1 MAEYLKGNYRVSAP
15 IRDAEE
21 TAEQTDA
28 EKEFYRRALER
39 LGGSIA
45 FVLKSKKLL
54 WTGEQ
59 GEKDSHSS

>member
-1 MAEYLKGNYRVSAP
+1 MAEYLKGNYRVLAP
-15 IRDAEE
+15 IRNAEE

-28 EKEFYRRALER
+28 EKEFYRRALDR

-54 WTGEQ
+54 WTDEQ
-59 GEKDSHSS
+59 GEKDSNPS

>member
-1 MAEYLKGNYRVSAP
+1 MAEYLKGNYRVSVP

-21 TAEQTDA
+21 TPEQTDA

-45 FVLKSKKLL
+45 FVLKSKNLL

-59 GEKDSHSS
+59 GDKDSNPN